1 MSMGTNYFR
10 TFNGLRQGGHLSPL
24 LFNLVVD
31 ALTSMLES
39 ASQKGGIL
47 GLVPHLVEGV
57 LLT

>member
-1 MSMGTNYFR
+1 MNYFR

-31 ALTSMLES
+31 ALTAMLES